1 MKKLIL
7 CLLCISL
14 MIAFISCQEPE
25 STGSSFGMMKIGGT
39 EITVDADAASILSA
53 LGEAKDYD
61 ESPSCAFEGMDKIY
75 VYNGFR
81 IQTYT
86 MSGKDYI
93 RSVELLDD
101 TYSTPEGITIGSA
114 TEAVTA
120 AYGAPTKQTDTGLQY
135 VQNERGVTMQFL
147 LRDGLVTNIQYF
159 KNVNNQ

>member
-114 TEAVTA
+114 LEAVTA

-135 VQNERGVTMQFL
+135 VQNERGFTMQFL